1 MTYKDIKHNEE
12 VNELLKKGNQNLGLL
27 GYTDHS
33 QAHCVRVAETAA
45 QILKKFGY
53 SEHDIELAR
62 IAGYMHDIGN
72 AINRNRH
79 AEYGGLLA
87 NEILKQYD
95 LSIPDRITIVS
106 AISNHDESTG
116 GAVDPI
122 SAALI
127 IGDKTD
133 VRRSRVREKP
143 KATFDIHDRVNYAV
157 TDQTLKIN
165 TEKKVI
171 SLNLQIDTD
180 ICSMYEYFEIF
191 LQRMLMCRG
200 AADMLGATFKLTAN
214 GGRHP
219 ERRQVGAHQRCNV
232 NKVRQHCKQH
242 CHPAVMRDVHRLRIV
257 WRCVQHIPQDLPD
270 VYKRHQRYQRTDRRQ
285 HP

>member
-1 MTYKDIKHNEE
+1 MTYHDIKHNAE

-27 GYTDHS
+27 GFTDHS
-33 QAHCVRVAETAA
+33 QAHCIHVAETAA
-45 QILKKFGY
+45 HILKKFDY
-53 SEHDIELAR
+53 SAHDIELAK

-72 AINRNRH
+72 AINRTHH

-95 LSIPDRITIVS
+95 LSVADRITIVS

-143 KATFDIHDRVNYAV
+143 KAGFDIHDRVNYAV
-157 TDQTLKIN
+157 ERSDVDLDKEAKTITLTLTIN
-165 TEKKVI
+165 TEDCAVM
-171 SLNLQIDTD
+171 D
-180 ICSMYEYFEIF
+180 YFEIF
-191 LQRMLMCRG
+191 LDRMILCRR
-200 AADMLGATFKLTAN
+200 AAELFGLTFKLEVN
-214 GGRHP
+214 GS
-219 ERRQVGAHQRCNV
+219 V
-232 NKVRQHCKQH
+232 
-242 CHPAVMRDVHRLRIV
+242 L
-257 WRCVQHIPQDLPD
+257 L
-270 VYKRHQRYQRTDRRQ
+270 
-285 HP
+285 